1 MTCAIPPGQLKF
13 ARRLAPPEEEARNP
27 LFGKIVSPPVQ
38 NDDATH
44 EGIEDAT
51 FAEGVVNGAGSA
63 PSTGTDN
70 TGNSI
75 AEANSSRDDSAEGET
90 GNRTKT
96 GDKAEAIGYSMDP
109 QCDATNTLQ
118 GSVSPAPSSQLSA
131 IPSDVDDV
139 ILVSITTL
147 QALEDKIIS
156 VDGRLNKKV
165 EGNAFKNVR
174 VKRNNQD
181 IGSLF
186 EIREEW
192 YVYKKP

>member
-1 MTCAIPPGQLKF
+1 MTFAIPPGQLKF
-13 ARRLAPPEEEARNP
+13 ARRLAPPEEEARQP
-27 LFGKIVSPPVQ
+27 TAGKIGSPSVL
-38 NDDATH
+38 NNEATH
-44 EGIEDAT
+44 EELEDVT
-51 FAEGVVNGAGSA
+51 IAEGVVNGAASELSPGM
-63 PSTGTDN
+63 N
-70 TGNSI
+70 NSRNNI
-75 AEANSSRDDSAEGET
+75 AEANGTRDDNAEADT
-90 GNRTKT
+90 ASRTDT
-96 GDKAEAIGYSMDP
+96 GDKAKAIGYSTDP
-109 QCDATNTLQ
+109 LCDATDPLP
-118 GSVSPAPSSQLSA
+118 GPVSPAPSSQLSA

-192 YVYKKP
+192 YVYKKS

>member
-1 MTCAIPPGQLKF
+1 MNDSAAHEETEDVTIARGAVHGAASELNPG
-13 ARRLAPPEEEARNP
+13 
-27 LFGKIVSPPVQ
+27 I
-38 NDDATH
+38 DDTS
-44 EGIEDAT
+44 
-51 FAEGVVNGAGSA
+51 N
-63 PSTGTDN
+63 N
-70 TGNSI
+70 I
-75 AEANSSRDDSAEGET
+75 AEADGAGVDEAEADTASRTD
-90 GNRTKT
+90 T
-96 GDKAEAIGYSMDP
+96 GDKAKKIAHSAAPLCDTTDP
-109 QCDATNTLQ
+109 LA
-118 GSVSPAPSSQLSA
+118 GPPSPALSSQLSA

-156 VDGRLNKKV
+156 VDGRLNKKI

-192 YVYKKP
+192 YVYKGS